1 MRTKLPRVR
10 PVPVVV
16 AVSLALGAAV
26 TAFGVARPLPASPLP
41 PIHTI
46 VDSVDLSA
54 AIAVPSAETLS
65 LQIERVRRGDR
76 LATVLSRMGAIDGQF
91 MRFVADDPLAKDLLA
106 LETGQSVQAEIDE
119 YGHVRRLRAS
129 FGIEAAE
136 DGRSASRRVV
146 VERTA
151 RGFAAREDHVPPVL
165 GTVVRSAVITSSLF
179 AATRQA
185 GIPDT
190 VASQVADVLGGEV
203 DFYRDIH
210 KGDRLHVI
218 YETLAQPDSLDPPV
232 AGRVLALELRTRG
245 TSHSAVWFERGDD
258 DGEYFDFD
266 GRSLKKTFL
275 RFPIEFAR
283 ISSRFTDARLHPVLG
298 ATRPHTGVDF
308 AAPTGTRVRATGDGI
323 VEFAGVQRGYGNVV
337 VLRHHG
343 EYSTVYAHLSRIAPE
358 SRVGAKVAQGTVI
371 GAVGS
376 TGWATGPHLHYEL
389 RIGDQPA
396 DPLAADLPVAHP
408 LADSARERF
417 APIADAYRLQL
428 DQLAPVALARF
439 E

>member
-1 MRTKLPRVR
+1 MNNRMLRIR

-26 TAFGVARPLPASPLP
+26 TAFGVARPLPNAALP
-41 PIHTI
+41 PLKTV
-46 VDSVDLSA
+46 VDRIDLAASLSVAPEPA
-54 AIAVPSAETLS
+54 AT
-65 LQIERVRRGDR
+65 LQIERVRRGDS
-76 LATVLSRMGAIDGQF
+76 LASVLSRVGAIDGEF
-91 MRFVADDPLAKDLLA
+91 MRFVADDPLARELLSLEPGHTVHAQIDDL
-106 LETGQSVQAEIDE
+106 
-119 YGHVRRLRAS
+119 GHVRRLRVS
-129 FGIEAAE
+129 LGIEE
-136 DGRSASRRVV
+136 DDDGRSASRRIV
-146 VERTA
+146 VERTKD
-151 RGFAAREDHVPPVL
+151 GLVAREEHVAPVR
-165 GTVVRSAVITSSLF
+165 GTVVRSAVVSTSLF

-185 GIPDT
+185 GIPDG
-190 VASQVADVLGGEV
+190 VASQVADVLGGDV
-203 DFYRDIH
+203 DFYRDLR

-232 AGRVLALELRTRG
+232 AGRVLALEFRTQG
-245 TSHSAVWFERGDD
+245 KSHSAVWFERGDG

-283 ISSRFTDARLHPVLG
+283 VSSRFTDSRLHPVLG

-308 AAPTGTRVRATGDGI
+308 AAPIGTRVRATGDGV
-323 VEFAGVQRGYGNVV
+323 VEFVGVQRGYGNVI

-343 EYSTVYAHLSRIAPE
+343 DYSTVYAHLSRFAPE
-358 SRVGAKVAQGTVI
+358 VRAGARVAQGAVI
-371 GAVGS
+371 GAVGR

-389 RIGDQPA
+389 RIGDAPA
-396 DPLAADLPVAHP
+396 DPLAADLPVARPLANDARARFAP
-408 LADSARERF
+408 LADSL
-417 APIADAYRLQL
+417 RLQL